1 MMPHVTAWPRIQAVT
16 LPIGSG
22 HGPVPPLLRRPAPAK
37 DVPRL
42 RGNVLPRAGRP
53 ERCVVLLEAVRGQ
66 GQEKAAAGEGSGMKA
81 GRDPRVGRWF
91 WRAET
96 EWHRWRI
103 RAHFWLA
110 PGNMLKLNRQPR
122 FTEVMIG
129 RCVVLCHSRTGP
141 RNWLPPRPDV
151 PSPAAFP
158 RLLVIS
164 RRKAVQIPRCI
175 LRCLKRVRAAGNAM
189 AAAHRRILALTE
201 RPEFDSAGPRARVRH
216 VIGEV
221 RNEGLDH
228 TVAVV
233 RGPAEALADVILA
246 FHLDLSS

>member
-1 MMPHVTAWPRIQAVT
+1 
-16 LPIGSG
+16 
-22 HGPVPPLLRRPAPAK
+22 
-37 DVPRL
+37 
-42 RGNVLPRAGRP
+42 
-53 ERCVVLLEAVRGQ
+53 VLLEAVRGQ

-96 EWHRWRI
+96 EWHRWSI

-158 RLLVIS
+158 RLLVIL
-164 RRKAVQIPRCI
+164 RAETVEIPRCI
-175 LRCLKRVRAAGNAM
+175 LRCLKRVRAAGNVT
-189 AAAHRRILALTE
+189 AAAHRRILRLPE

-221 RNEGLDH
+221 RNVRLDYSV
-228 TVAVV
+228 TVV
-233 RGPAEALADVILA
+233 RGPAETLADLILA
-246 FHLDLSS
+246 FHLDPPA